1 MAFKKAPTP
10 KPQTSV
16 EDFISAA
23 GQPVVA
29 NDPAPVENMPWDGLR
44 DDKNTE
50 MYNLRLTERQ
60 KAILQYISD
69 NTPDSIQSFCVRAI
83 QEAADAKIKE
93 MTGVDAG
100 F

>member
-10 KPQTSV
+10 KPLTNV
-16 EDFISAA
+16 DDFISAA
-23 GQPVVA
+23 GQPVVTE
-29 NDPAPVENMPWDGLR
+29 PVPVAVMPWDGLR

-60 KAILQYISD
+60 KAILQYISEK
-69 NTPDSIQSFCVRAI
+69 TPDSIQSFCVRAI